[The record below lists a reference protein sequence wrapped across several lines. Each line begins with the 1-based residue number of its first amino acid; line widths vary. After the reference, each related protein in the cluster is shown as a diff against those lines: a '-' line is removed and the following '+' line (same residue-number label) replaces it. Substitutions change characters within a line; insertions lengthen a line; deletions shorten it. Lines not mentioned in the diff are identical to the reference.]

1 MSILDVLFCRKELS
15 MNTNQATTSHERAI
29 TAASG
34 WVMLPTLIVLFIGD
48 VALILFAIKDGVAT
62 TGQPHFGLLIPSLL
76 LLPILSVMLSG
87 FFTLQPNEARVLV
100 LFGDYKGTVRTSG
113 FHWGN
118 PFYTNGPRPMGLFA
132 QAAEMQSKLAGM
144 KAGTASSSRK
154 SLGRNKISLRART
167 LNGDKL
173 KVNDK
178 RGNPIEIAAVVVWR
192 VGDTAQAT
200 FDVDNYEN
208 YVSTQSES
216 ALRNLAS
223 LYSYDYGEEHEITLR
238 SNVGEVSQAL
248 RAELQERLA
257 KAGVVVDE
265 ARLTH
270 LAYAPEIAQAM
281 LRRQQ
286 AEAVIAARQKIVQG
300 AVSMVDMALKE
311 LAEKHVVVL
320 DDERKASMV
329 SNLMV
334 VLCGEAEVHPVI
346 NTGTLYN

>member
-1 MSILDVLFCRKELS
+1 METGLK
-15 MNTNQATTSHERAI
+15 QAAVSAERVVHVQ
-29 TAASG
+29 SG
-34 WVMLPTLIVLFIGD
+34 WTMLPVF
-48 VALILFAIKDGVAT
+48 V
-62 TGQPHFGLLIPSLL
+62 GLLLADIGFLIFAFQSGTSTWRVTFLIL
-76 LLPILSVMLSG
+76 LLPICIVLLKG

-100 LFGDYKGTVRTSG
+100 LLGDYKGTVRSSG

-118 PFYTNGPRPMGLFA
+118 PFYTNGPRQVSAF
-132 QAAEMQSKLAGM
+132 S
-144 KAGTASSSRK
+144 TAPLNK
-154 SLGRNKISLRART
+154 SGGSAVSHHTLGRNKISLRART
-167 LNGDKL
+167 LNGQKL

-208 YVSTQSES
+208 YVLTQSES
-216 ALRNLAS
+216 ALRHLAS
-223 LYSYDYGEEHEITLR
+223 LYSYDYGEDNEITLR
-238 SNVGEVSQAL
+238 SNVTEVSQAL
-248 RAELQERLA
+248 RAELQDRLA
-257 KAGVVVDE
+257 KAGVTVDE

-311 LAEKHVVVL
+311 IAEKQVLAL
-320 DDERKASMV
+320 DDERKAAMV

-334 VLCGEAEVHPVI
+334 VLCGEAEVHPVL
-346 NTGTLYN
+346 NTGTLYT

>member
-1 MSILDVLFCRKELS
+1 METGLK
-15 MNTNQATTSHERAI
+15 QAAVSAERVVHVQ
-29 TAASG
+29 SG
-34 WVMLPTLIVLFIGD
+34 WTMLPVFVGLLLADIGFLIVAFQSGTSTWR
-48 VALILFAIKDGVAT
+48 VTFLI
-62 TGQPHFGLLIPSLL
+62 L
-76 LLPILSVMLSG
+76 LLPICIVLLKG

-100 LFGDYKGTVRTSG
+100 LFGDYKGTVRSSG

-118 PFYTNGPRPMGLFA
+118 PFYTNGPRQVSAF
-132 QAAEMQSKLAGM
+132 S
-144 KAGTASSSRK
+144 TATLNK
-154 SLGRNKISLRART
+154 SGGSAVSHHTLGRNKISLRART
-167 LNGDKL
+167 LSGEKL
-173 KVNDK
+173 KVNDR

-208 YVSTQSES
+208 YVLTQSES
-216 ALRNLAS
+216 ALRHLAS
-223 LYSYDYGEEHEITLR
+223 LYSYDYGEDNEITLR
-238 SNVGEVSQAL
+238 SNVTEVSQAL
-248 RAELQERLA
+248 RAELQDRLA
-257 KAGVVVDE
+257 KAGVTVDE

-311 LAEKHVVVL
+311 IAEKQVLAL
-320 DDERKASMV
+320 DDERKAAMV

-334 VLCGEAEVHPVI
+334 VLCGEAEVHPVL
-346 NTGTLYN
+346 NTGTLYT